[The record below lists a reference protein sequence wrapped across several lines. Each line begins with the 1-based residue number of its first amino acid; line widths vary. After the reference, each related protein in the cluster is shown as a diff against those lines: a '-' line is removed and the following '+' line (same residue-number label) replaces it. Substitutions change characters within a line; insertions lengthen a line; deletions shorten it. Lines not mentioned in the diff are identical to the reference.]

1 MSIQISNQ
9 GKITC
14 CTKRSLRGTGKK
26 NRSKKTFSVM
36 YDESECAEGICT
48 SVDYN
53 YSCGHSTFTVT
64 TPPSTVCRRE
74 GGRASAHPPQPVTR
88 LQAVSESLF
97 PIRSHKKC
105 APSKSLLGS
114 MYKPLPGSADG
125 LTGTVVTVADEHS
138 DVLFNTRRTPY
149 SICNGLQVENCVCLS
164 SKHVGALR

>member
-14 CTKRSLRGTGKK
+14 CTKRSLRDREILK
-26 NRSKKTFSVM
+26 KKTEARKPFPWL

-64 TPPSTVCRRE
+64 IPPSTVCRRE
-74 GGRASAHPPQPVTR
+74 GERASAHPPQPVTR

-97 PIRSHKKC
+97 PIRSSKKC
-105 APSKSLLGS
+105 APSKSLSGS
-114 MYKPLPGSADG
+114 CTDHFQGRQTAWPGPLSQWPMSTA
-125 LTGTVVTVADEHS
+125 TCW
-138 DVLFNTRRTPY
+138 RTPY

-164 SKHVGALR
+164 SKH